1 MIHDFT
7 YLRPGNVKEALA
19 MLAQHRD
26 DAKIICGGQ
35 SLLIIM
41 RQGLVVTEYLVDIKG
56 LDELNY
62 LIYEPRAGLKIGAT
76 TTHRTIEK
84 ALLIKEKY
92 PVLVAMEEKL
102 ASIQVRNWGTIG
114 GNLAHADAAGDPA
127 PVLIAL
133 NATVTIASSA
143 GGRSVPLE
151 EFYPGLFETVL
162 SPDELVTEVLVP
174 PPPAHTATA
183 YQKFN
188 LLESDQGIVA
198 VAVSL
203 SVSDAGICRDA
214 RIVLG
219 NAAPIP
225 IRAKNTEKLLIGNK
239 LNEEIFTKAG
249 ETAGEEADPV
259 ADIHA
264 SEDYRRH
271 LIAVLTRRMTKE
283 AWEQACQV

>member
-7 YLRPGNVKEALA
+7 YLRPGNVEEALA
-19 MLAQHRD
+19 MLAQHGD
-26 DAKIICGGQ
+26 GAKVICGGQ

-41 RQGLVVTEYLVDIKG
+41 RQGLVVTDVLVDIKG

-62 LIYEPRAGLKIGAT
+62 LRYDPRAGLKIGAT

-84 ALLIKEKY
+84 SPLIKEKY

-133 NATVTIASSA
+133 NATITIGSSS
-143 GGRSVPLE
+143 GERSVPLE
-151 EFYPGLFETVL
+151 EFTTGLFETL
-162 SPDELVTEVLVP
+162 LAPDEMVIDVRLP
-174 PPPAHTATA
+174 PPPAKTGTA

-198 VAVSL
+198 VAASL
-203 SVSDAGICRDA
+203 SVNGKGICKDA

-219 NAAPIP
+219 NAAATPL
-225 IRAKNTEKLLIGNK
+225 RAKNTENILIGNK
-239 LNEEIFTKAG
+239 LNEELFKKAG
-249 ETAGEEADPV
+249 ESAGEEADPV

-271 LIAVLTRRMTKE
+271 LISVLTRRVTKE
-283 AWEQACQV
+283 AWEQARQA